1 MNRIFKQEEKFDGVK
16 NYIFVNQSIIQLC
29 RCDFGVIGTEV

>member
-16 NYIFVNQSIIQLC
+16 KYIFVNQSIIQLC
-29 RCDFGVIGTEV
+29 RCNFGVLEAEV